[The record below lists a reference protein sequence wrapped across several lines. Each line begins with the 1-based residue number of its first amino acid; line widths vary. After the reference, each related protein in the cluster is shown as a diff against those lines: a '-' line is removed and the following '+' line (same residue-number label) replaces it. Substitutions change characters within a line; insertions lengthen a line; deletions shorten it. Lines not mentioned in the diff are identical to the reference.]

1 MDGKGILEQLLMHYA
16 HGNQSEFA
24 RLIGCKQGVI
34 AGWIRRDTID
44 AQRIKSALPQV
55 DGNWLLTGE
64 GEMLLPGDGTSAV
77 SVKGDHNTTHV
88 NSHNTTTQPAASQ
101 EGGDTGQTDAQVLQ
115 TKVDYLESLLA
126 EKERL
131 ISVLMERK

>member
-1 MDGKGILEQLLMHYA
+1 MDNRGRLEQLISQFA
-16 HGNQSEFA
+16 SGNVTQFAKLLGVRQSTVSMWKARNTLDFFA
-24 RLIGCKQGVI
+24 
-34 AGWIRRDTID
+34 
-44 AQRIKSALPQV
+44 IKETFPQV

-88 NSHNTTTQPAASQ
+88 NSHNTTTHPTASQ
-101 EGGDTGQTDAQVLQ
+101 ESGGTGQTDAKVLQ